1 MFKKALVVLMAASA
15 LSFALTG
22 CDKTETKTEN
32 AGTEAKSEEA
42 KSGEAKSTE
51 AKEEKKAEAKSDSSK
66 DPLAGA
72 SFDGDYKIDVI
83 LKTTSSEY
91 WSYVVAGAKA
101 FEKDHPNVKV
111 EVKGASSETAYD
123 EQQNMIETDLNSGSY
138 DGYVIAPL
146 QADL

>member
-42 KSGEAKSTE
+42 KSGEAKSEE
-51 AKEEKKAEAKSDSSK
+51 AKESKTEEKAEAKSDSSE

-72 SFDGDYKIDVI
+72 SFEGDYKIDVI
-83 LKTTSSEY
+83 HLLRVLELCGSRS
-91 WSYVVAGAKA
+91 
-101 FEKDHPNVKV
+101 
-111 EVKGASSETAYD
+111 KG
-123 EQQNMIETDLNSGSY
+123 I
-138 DGYVIAPL
+138 
-146 QADL
+146 